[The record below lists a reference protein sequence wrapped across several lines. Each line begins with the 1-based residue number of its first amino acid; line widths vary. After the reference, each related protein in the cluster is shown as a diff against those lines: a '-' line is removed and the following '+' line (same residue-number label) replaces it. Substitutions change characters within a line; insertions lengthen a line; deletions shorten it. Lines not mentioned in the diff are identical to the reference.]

1 VGDPSDRPQP
11 DDHPVRAAG
20 ALILIVGVS
29 SFLAMGVYA
38 PGLLYLNYVRMPKLL
53 PAWVRPHPANCVILC
68 LVTAAY
74 WALSVWYLIVLF

>member
-1 VGDPSDRPQP
+1 
-11 DDHPVRAAG
+11 
-20 ALILIVGVS
+20 
-29 SFLAMGVYA
+29 MGVYA
-38 PGLLYLNYVRMPKLL
+38 PGLLYLNCVRMPKLL